1 MSIPS
6 LVQWPSQQAAEP
18 APLRAPSA
26 DSQPVFESTLADFLC
41 NGWMKGEAVSDPAV
55 SMPPEDSTP
64 TLALDSELPSEDEEM
79 YGVAMSMSAAPFLVE
94 ARLWNE
100 IVSKTANQST
110 SDKPLSDSQLVSSFG
125 ATPLSELEINPAS
138 SPSGSEDRWSALP
151 AVLMPGV
158 PTVQPGADLE
168 ANVVSSGLTSALRAA
183 PAVPPLRQS
192 DAVRARPSTEPSS
205 EPVPTTQ
212 REGAR
217 VGNRTWP
224 EGTARAIRASES
236 TPDVESLA
244 QTSESMAQTAEQT
257 AESMVQAT
265 AKSMGFD
272 TPASTGAAAGGK
284 GDSRATLPWGQA
296 RPKRDT
302 ARSAVYPSSG
312 ANQPQQSQLQ
322 YPQQSQLHY
331 PQQPQPLDP
340 PHLRNTVRPE
350 TAVTSRPTSGL
361 RVRGSNEPRS
371 LTMPLGV
378 ASLMVESV
386 PLSATPRTM
395 DAAHPVMRAD
405 VEEAMRRA
413 DSTSHISGVRSS
425 ERLQAEEPAEGPP
438 CNDLSEVRVAVEAA
452 ITSERSEKPNAL
464 SAVNEPPAVLLP
476 EQVFLAPTNE
486 GPLREAVL
494 RLVEDAKGTAS
505 QDAREVRQRDVDGGV
520 DAMTLSRG
528 IVAHATLQDGERVKV
543 SAVREGAK
551 LDLDVRLD
559 NREAVEL
566 LSLVRTDLIHEL
578 DNSNLG
584 KVSVGYQAFS
594 GSMNDSRQSRQE
606 APSRHSDEARFD
618 GASAPVAASAPA
630 ASSRVRVV
638 L

>member
-6 LVQWPSQQAAEP
+6 LVQWPSQQSAAEP

-26 DSQPVFESTLADFLC
+26 DSQPVFESTLVDFLC
-41 NGWMKGEAVSDPAV
+41 NGWMKGDAVSDPAV

-64 TLALDSELPSEDEEM
+64 ALALDSELPSEDEEL

-110 SDKPLSDSQLVSSFG
+110 SD
-125 ATPLSELEINPAS
+125 TPLSESRLVGSLGAPPLAEIDINPAGS
-138 SPSGSEDRWSALP
+138 TGGSEDRWSVLP

-168 ANVVSSGLTSALRAA
+168 ANVVSSSLTSALRAA
-183 PAVPPLRQS
+183 PAIPPLRQS

-205 EPVPTTQ
+205 DAVPTTQ

-236 TPDVESLA
+236 TPDVEPLA
-244 QTSESMAQTAEQT
+244 QTAESMAQTAESMAQT
-257 AESMVQAT
+257 VESMAT

-272 TPASTGAAAGGK
+272 TAASNGAAIAATARK

-312 ANQPQQSQLQ
+312 NSVPQQPQLQ
-322 YPQQSQLHY
+322 YPQQTA
-331 PQQPQPLDP
+331 PLEP

-350 TAVTSRPTSGL
+350 TAVTSRPSSGL
-361 RVRGSNEPRS
+361 RVRGSNEARS

-413 DSTSHISGVRSS
+413 DSTSHISGVRSA

-438 CNDLSEVRVAVEAA
+438 SNDFSEVRVAVEAA
-452 ITSERSEKPNAL
+452 VSSERSEKPNTL
-464 SAVNEPPAVLLP
+464 SAVNEAPAVLLP

-494 RLVEDAKGTAS
+494 RLVEDAKSGVS

-606 APSRHSDEARFD
+606 APSRHSDEAHFD